1 MKEPGTAHNRP
12 NTLLLVAL
20 LVIACCCLA
29 VVLLAVGFS
38 IFGEENGWLS
48 GKTPPPTLT
57 AESAQPITSLATRV
71 AQTLQPTSEPTVN
84 AGPITTPTTTPTIEP
99 TFRPSMAG
107 ADQTWQT
114 LLNEIVPIGDPIEL
128 GKRLAGMDDVP
139 LLLPDPNA
147 PYAVGD
153 VKDFWVTN
161 VDTDRHFEIA
171 TTLRYRGDHVY
182 IWIENSVY
190 YDAADLNDLGEAFD
204 QQIYATNR
212 EFFGSEWSPGIDEDP
227 RVYIIYSGGLGDS
240 LAGYFSSSDELHP
253 DLYDF
258 SNAHEM
264 FMINSDNAHL
274 WETYTYGTLA
284 HEFQHMIH
292 WYTDKNEETWLNEG
306 FSMLAELINN
316 YDPGNFDADYIFQ
329 PDLQLTDWGTEVGE
343 NGPHYGAAFLFT
355 TYFLSRFGEDAT
367 QAVVAHPMNGM
378 ESIDAV
384 LAELALTDPLTGEQL
399 TADDFFADWTVAN
412 LVGDE
417 SVVDGRYSYPI
428 YPDAPTVKPDV
439 LISSCPV
446 EGEIDYLVHQFGVDY
461 IKFTCRGEHTVRFS
475 GEDTVQIIPVDP
487 YSGDYFFWSN
497 MGDESN
503 MFLQREFDL
512 TEVTGTVKL
521 TYQTWYDLEKN
532 YDYVYVSASTDGE
545 NWQLLESTSCKH
557 ENPSGNNYGCGLNG
571 QTLGWHK
578 EFVNIS
584 AYAGQKVTLRFDY
597 VTDAAVNGLGMV
609 IDDMAIEAIGY
620 FSDFE
625 SDNGGWEAQGF
636 VRIQNSLPQSYRLSL
651 VTYGETVTV
660 TPIELEED
668 NQAEITFNLENS
680 GDYAV
685 LVISGTTGFTRQ
697 KAAYQLSIQ

>member
-1 MKEPGTAHNRP
+1 MTEPGPAHNRP
-12 NTLLLVAL
+12 QTLWLVAI

-29 VVLLAVGFS
+29 VVLLAVGFA
-38 IFGEENGWLS
+38 IFGEENGWFAS
-48 GKTPPPTLT
+48 AVQTFTLT
-57 AESAQPITSLATRV
+57 PESGPSVTPLATRTT
-71 AQTLQPTSEPTVN
+71 QLTQLTLEPTV
-84 AGPITTPTTTPTIEP
+84 ITGQVNTPTPTATLEP
-99 TFRPSMAG
+99 TVQPLLSG
-107 ADQTWQT
+107 ADLTWQT
-114 LLNEIVPIGDPIEL
+114 LHDAVIPINDPIAL
-128 GKRLAGMDDVP
+128 GKHLAGMDEVP
-139 LLLPDPNA
+139 LLLPDLNA
-147 PYAVGD
+147 PYEVGD
-153 VKDFWVTN
+153 VKDFRVTN
-161 VDTDRHFEIA
+161 VDTDRHFDIT

-182 IWIENSVY
+182 IWIENNVY
-190 YDAADLNDLGEAFD
+190 YDLGDLNALGDAFD
-204 QQIYATNR
+204 QQIYTTNR
-212 EFFGSEWSPGIDEDP
+212 EFFGQEWSPGIDEDP
-227 RVYIIYSGGLGDS
+227 RIHIIYAGGLGDS

-264 FMINSDNAHL
+264 FMINADNAHL

-316 YDPGNFDADYIFQ
+316 YDPGNFDADYIFR

-355 TYFLSRFGEDAT
+355 TYFLGRFGEDAT

-384 LAELALTDPLTGEQL
+384 LVEQGFTDPVTGEQT
-399 TADDFFADWTVAN
+399 TAEDVFADWAVAN
-412 LVGDE
+412 LVGDAN
-417 SVVDGRYSYPI
+417 VADGRYSYPI
-428 YPDAPTVKPDV
+428 YPDAPTAKPDV
-439 LISSCPV
+439 LISTCPV
-446 EGEIDYLVHQFGVDY
+446 DGVIDYTVNQFGVDY
-461 IKFTCRGEHTVRFS
+461 IKFTCRGEHTVQFN
-475 GEDTVQIIPVDP
+475 GNETVQIIPVDP

-503 MFLQREFDL
+503 MSLQREFDL
-512 TEVTGTVKL
+512 TGVTGTVKL
-521 TYQTWYDLEKN
+521 TYQAWYDLEKN

-557 ENPSGNNYGCGLNG
+557 DDPSGNNYGCGLNG
-571 QTLGWHK
+571 QSLGWYT
-578 EFVNIS
+578 EYVNIS
-584 AYAGQKVTLRFDY
+584 AYAGQKVILRFDY
-597 VTDAAVNGLGMV
+597 VTDAAVNGIGMV
-609 IDDMAIEAIGY
+609 IDDVAIEAIGY

-625 SDNGGWEAQGF
+625 NDSGGWEGQGF
-636 VRIQNSLPQSYRLSL
+636 VRIQNSLPQTYRLSL

-660 TPIELEED
+660 TPIELD
-668 NQAEITFNLENS
+668 AKNQTEITFNLENS
-680 GDYAV
+680 GDYTV

>member
-1 MKEPGTAHNRP
+1 MKEPGTAPNRP
-12 NTLLLVAL
+12 NTLLLVAV

-38 IFGEENGWLS
+38 IFGKENDWFSRGAP
-48 GKTPPPTLT
+48 TATLT
-57 AESAQPITSLATRV
+57 AENSQLITPLTTRTIHPAQP
-71 AQTLQPTSEPTVN
+71 TLEPTVN
-84 AGPITTPTTTPTIEP
+84 AGPIATPTPTATLEP
-99 TFRPSMAG
+99 TLQPWIAG

-114 LLNEIVPIGDPIEL
+114 LKNEIVPIHDPSVL
-128 GKRLAGMDDVP
+128 GKRLAGLADVP
-139 LLLPDPNA
+139 LLLPDLNA
-147 PYAVGD
+147 PYAVGE

-161 VDTDRHFEIA
+161 VDTDKHFNIT
-171 TTLRYRGDHVY
+171 TTLRYLGEHVY
-182 IWIENSVY
+182 IWIENNVY
-190 YDAADLNDLGEAFD
+190 YDPAELNALGDAFD

-212 EFFGSEWSPGIDEDP
+212 EFFGNEWSPGIDKDP
-227 RVYIIYSGGLGDS
+227 RIYIIYAGGLGDS

-264 FMINSDNAHL
+264 FMINSDNAHP
-274 WETYTYGTLA
+274 WEKYTYGTLA

-316 YDPGNFDADYIFQ
+316 YDPGNFDADYIFR
-329 PDLQLTDWGTEVGE
+329 PDLQLTDWGTDVGE

-355 TYFLSRFGEDAT
+355 IYYLGRFGEDAT

-384 LAELALTDPLTGEQL
+384 LAELALTDPLTSEQT
-399 TADDFFADWTVAN
+399 TAEDVFADWAVAN
-412 LVGDE
+412 LVGDANLA
-417 SVVDGRYSYPI
+417 DGRYSYPV
-428 YPDAPTVKPDV
+428 YPDTPTVKPDV
-439 LISSCPV
+439 LISTCPV
-446 EGEIDYLVHQFGVDY
+446 DGVIDYSVHQFGVDY
-461 IKFTCRGEHTVRFS
+461 IKFTCRGERAVQFNG
-475 GEDTVQIIPVDP
+475 GETVQIIPVDP
-487 YSGDYFFWSN
+487 YSGDHFFWSN

-503 MFLQREFDL
+503 MSLQREFDL
-512 TEVTGTVKL
+512 TGVTGTVKL

-545 NWQLLESTSCKH
+545 NWQLLESTSCRH
-557 ENPSGNNYGCGLNG
+557 EDPSGNNYGCGLNG
-571 QTLGWHK
+571 QSLGWYK
-578 EFVNIS
+578 EFVNLS
-584 AYAGQKVTLRFDY
+584 AYAGQKVILRFDY
-597 VTDAAVNGLGMV
+597 VTDAAVNGAGMV
-609 IDDMAIEAIGY
+609 IDDVQIEAIGY

-625 SDNGGWEAQGF
+625 NDDGGWEGQGF
-636 VRIQNSLPQSYRLSL
+636 VRIQNSLPQTYRLSL

-660 TPIELEED
+660 TPIELDEE

-680 GDYAV
+680 GDSAV

-697 KAAYQLSIQ
+697 TAAYQLTIR